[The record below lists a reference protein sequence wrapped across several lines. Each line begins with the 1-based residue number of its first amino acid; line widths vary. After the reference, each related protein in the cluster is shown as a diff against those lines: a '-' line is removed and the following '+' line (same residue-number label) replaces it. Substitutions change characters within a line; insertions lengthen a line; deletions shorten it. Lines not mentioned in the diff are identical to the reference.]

1 MHFQMDNTS
10 AVIISFTWKHKD
22 SKRIVRLMEID
33 DSQVICVM
41 ADKLVQLK
49 LHLIP
54 FYFAQSSKYFSYSSS
69 IIYLFEC
76 KKF

>member
-1 MHFQMDNTS
+1 
-10 AVIISFTWKHKD
+10 
-22 SKRIVRLMEID
+22 MEID

-76 KKF
+76 KKFWNKKKIANIFLKWLK